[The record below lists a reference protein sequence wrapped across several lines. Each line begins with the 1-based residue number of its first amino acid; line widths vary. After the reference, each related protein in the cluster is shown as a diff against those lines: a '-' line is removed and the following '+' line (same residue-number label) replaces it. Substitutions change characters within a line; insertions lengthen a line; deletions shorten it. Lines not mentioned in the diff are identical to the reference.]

1 MTAPAILST
10 VLSSFILL
18 GVVGIVLVFWYWS
31 TVGRWVSDVAVK
43 VATTAVKYLGVLSS
57 VGGAYAAAHRDD
69 WFIPAIA
76 GATCAF
82 LWDALEKLIDH
93 RVKATDK
100 IDKQTL
106 ALAEKEGETRTE
118 LLTRMHAALAHA
130 KAQVATVG

>member
-1 MTAPAILST
+1 ME
-10 VLSSFILL
+10 
-18 GVVGIVLVFWYWS
+18 
-31 TVGRWVSDVAVK
+31 GRFGQGD
-43 VATTAVKYLGVLSS
+43 LGVLSS

-69 WFIPAIA
+69 WFIPAIV

-106 ALAEKEGETRTE
+106 ALAEKRGETRTE
-118 LLTRMHAALAHA
+118 LLTVFRRSVSEKTKRLMNKLAKRKVTIYLTHPVSLLHFGYGKHYPYRWPA
-130 KAQVATVG
+130 NPS